1 MPRPRSV
8 SVRRAGS
15 AGAGAAAVALVFH
28 NSARELREHPS
39 RDRRAPF
46 SNIPNIVM
54 KMEDPFYG
62 RA

>member
-1 MPRPRSV
+1 
-8 SVRRAGS
+8 VRRAGS